1 MNTIEVN
8 NKQQSKYWRV
18 RRLAI
23 DFIVIGISSFGGS
36 KLHAQQVPDF
46 EFDPRITD
54 PVYPGKNGPVVVV
67 DEAHHNFHTI
77 ATRYNAF
84 SKILQQDGYMVKEG
98 KQPFN
103 KESLSR
109 TKLLVIANAL
119 HESNAKQWAKP
130 IASAFTKEEILELN
144 QWVKNG
150 GSLFLISDHMP
161 FPGANE
167 ALAASF
173 GFTFFD
179 GFATDT
185 ITGVP
190 GAKKEL
196 DIFRKSK
203 GTLASHEITD
213 GGSLG
218 PKIDHVATFTG
229 QGFKIPA
236 NAVSLLTF
244 NDRYKIILPDT
255 AWKFSPQTPSIAA
268 KGLSQGAVLR
278 YGKGRIAVFGEAAMF
293 SSQLKGKDQIPF
305 GLRSSEADQNLAF
318 LRNIIH
324 WLDGR
329 GKK

>member
-1 MNTIEVN
+1 MIINKVN
-8 NKQQSKYWRV
+8 NKQSKYKYV
-18 RRLAI
+18 GRLAVGLM
-23 DFIVIGISSFGGS
+23 VIGIATIGGS
-36 KLHAQQVPDF
+36 QLHAQQVPDF
-46 EFDPRITD
+46 EFDPKIMD

-84 SKILQQDGYMVKEG
+84 AKILREDGYVVKEG
-98 KQPFN
+98 TQPFS
-103 KESLSR
+103 KESLSG
-109 TKLLVIANAL
+109 TKLLVVANAL
-119 HESNAKQWAKP
+119 HESNEKQWAKP
-130 IASAFTKEEILELN
+130 IASAFTKEEIQAVN

-173 GFTFFD
+173 GFTFYD

-203 GTLASHEITD
+203 GTLSSHEITE
-213 GGSLG
+213 GGALG
-218 PKIDHVATFTG
+218 QKIDHVATFTG

-293 SSQLKGKDQIPF
+293 SSQLKGKDKIPF